1 MFGFGKKR
9 QKKLEDLSMH
19 KGVGLI
25 TAYAPKSHISE
36 QFRTLRT
43 NIQYSNADQQI
54 KTLVFTSSGP
64 AEGKSTISAN
74 VAVTFANQGLR
85 TLLVDADTRR
95 PTVHAT
101 FSLLNERGL
110 VNLLTSKEDL
120 DLGEYIVPTS
130 VEHLSV
136 LPTGPVPP
144 NPSELLSSKRMERL
158 INTLS
163 KNFDMVIF
171 DVPPLGSVTDAQ
183 ILASK
188 VDATVLVVP
197 FGIAQK
203 GAVIAGKGLLE
214 QVDANIIGVV
224 QNRVPQEATG
234 YYGYYGYYGNYGYY
248 GKKDK
253 DDKAAK

>member
-1 MFGFGKKR
+1 MFGFSKRKKNA
-9 QKKLEDLSMH
+9 LEEVSMH
-19 KGVGLI
+19 KGVALI
-25 TAYAPKSHISE
+25 TAYSPKSHISE

-43 NIQYSNADQQI
+43 NIQYSDADHRI

-64 AEGKSTISAN
+64 SEGKSTVSGN
-74 VAVTFANQGLR
+74 VAVTFADQGLR

-120 DLGEYIVPTS
+120 DLGDYIVPTS
-130 VEHLSV
+130 VNNLSV

-158 INTLS
+158 IDTLA

-188 VDATVLVVP
+188 VDATIMVVP
-197 FGIAQK
+197 YGIAEK
-203 GAVIAGKGLLE
+203 GAVMASKAMLD

-224 QNRVPQEATG
+224 QNRVPEEANG
-234 YYGYYGYYGNYGYY
+234 YYGYYGYYGSY
-248 GKKDK
+248 GKKDNEK
-253 DDKAAK
+253 TVAK